1 MAIRYDAGEVIT
13 AMVTPFN
20 EKREIDYPAVEKLAR
35 HLADNGSDAIL
46 VAGTTGESPTLTH
59 DEEYELL
66 YAVKGTVSGNAKII
80 MGAGSNS
87 TRTAVDV
94 VKKVETLGAD
104 AILSVVPYYNKPNQQ
119 GMIEHFGAIAK
130 STNLP
135 IILYNIPS
143 RTGVNMLPQTV
154 AFLAKEYSNIVA
166 LKQSNP
172 DLDLISELK
181 AQCPKDF
188 AIYCGDDS
196 LTLPMLS
203 LGAYGV
209 VSVASHVVGEEIK
222 SMIHNYKSGQ
232 VKAARNM
239 HQMLFPLFKKLFMAP
254 NPVPVKAVLSRLKLI
269 ENYVRRPLFELNELE
284 RSDLFDCLNSV
295 LDALK
300 NN

>member
-1 MAIRYDAGEVIT
+1 MTIRYDAGEVIT

-66 YAVKGTVSGNAKII
+66 YAVKGTVSGDAKII

-94 VKKVETLGAD
+94 AKKVETLGAD

-166 LKQSNP
+166 LKQSNS

-203 LGAYGV
+203 LGAHGV

-239 HQMLFPLFKKLFMAP
+239 HQTLFPLFKKLFMAP

-284 RSDLFDCLNSV
+284 RSELFDCLNSV